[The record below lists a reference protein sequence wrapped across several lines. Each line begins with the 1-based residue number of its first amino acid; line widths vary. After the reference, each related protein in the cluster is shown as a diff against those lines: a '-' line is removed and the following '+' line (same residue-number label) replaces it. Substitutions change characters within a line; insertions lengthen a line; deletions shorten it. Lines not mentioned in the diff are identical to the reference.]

1 MAFGRREMHFGK
13 MCHAAGIGEKEKG
26 LPHSGSRP
34 LKKSAITQKRNTPA
48 FFTEVFQL
56 ELMTRIELVNLIL
69 TKDALYR
76 LSYISAAT
84 KCILTDLVRFC
95 KPFCQ
100 IF

>member
-1 MAFGRREMHFGK
+1 
-13 MCHAAGIGEKEKG
+13 
-26 LPHSGSRP
+26 
-34 LKKSAITQKRNTPA
+34 
-48 FFTEVFQL
+48 
-56 ELMTRIELVNLIL
+56 MTRIELVNLIL

-95 KPFCQ
+95 NPFCQ